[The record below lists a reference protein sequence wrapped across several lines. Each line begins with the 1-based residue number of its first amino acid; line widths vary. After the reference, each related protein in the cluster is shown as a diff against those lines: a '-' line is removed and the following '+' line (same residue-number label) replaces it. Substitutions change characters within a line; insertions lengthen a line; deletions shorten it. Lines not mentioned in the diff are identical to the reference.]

1 MSNTNLETLV
11 IVTLSVVVT
20 STLLNF
26 LFFRVLF
33 QIHRDIL
40 DKINNGGNNE

>member
-1 MSNTNLETLV
+1 METVV
-11 IVTLSVVVT
+11 IITLSVVVT

-40 DKINNGGNNE
+40 DKIKGGGDE

>member
-1 MSNTNLETLV
+1 METVV
-11 IVTLSVVVT
+11 IITLSVVVT

-40 DKINNGGNNE
+40 DKIKGGNNE